1 MNKGIQ
7 HIGPYTVE
15 AEIGRGGMGVVY
27 RATDTRLG
35 RPVAIKAL
43 PEDLA
48 DDAERMVRFEREAR
62 TLAALNHP
70 NVAGIHGVE
79 EHQGRR
85 YLVLEY
91 VDGETLAERLDRG
104 PLAVDEA
111 LEVFAQISRGVE
123 AAHEAGIIHRDLKP
137 ANVKLTP
144 DGKVKVL
151 DFGLAKETE
160 EGSSSSVDL
169 TRSPTITAAQSPTAA
184 GVILGT
190 APYMSPEQAR
200 GRPVDPRTDIWSFG
214 VMLYECLTGASPFV
228 GETVSD
234 SIAAILQA
242 EVDFDRLPAATPR
255 SVRRVLRRCLERDKD
270 RRYRNI
276 GDVGLE
282 LVEASEGRDEEPA
295 QTAAV
300 DGRGRTK
307 LAWAVA
313 AGALLALA
321 ATVAWVGLR
330 PGEAPMRLVA
340 DIVPL
345 DPEAV
350 VSSRAGPPAISPDGA
365 RLAIVVERATE
376 MSLIVR
382 DLSTGDEQTVAS
394 GDEIR
399 GPFWSPDS
407 RSLAFFDG
415 ERMLILAPGGA
426 RPEPVPGVTVPRL
439 RLATGSWAPDGTII
453 YSRMPEG
460 LMRVRPFNG
469 KPEFLLDPFPDRS
482 GDRVVFPSFLPD
494 GRRFLFLLFESEGG
508 GATGIHMGSLD
519 SKEFNLVLPVASNA
533 VYTPSGMLVFSRAG
547 GLQAQRFDI
556 ATGRVEGEPI
566 RIASDVLPVTW
577 PPHALFTIS
586 ESGRIAYVRGGAAD
600 AESEFVWMD
609 RASDEMTPIGVEG
622 SLWNPRLSPDGRT
635 LAFDWTTSETSGD
648 IWIRDLERGLDTRL
662 TSDPKNESN
671 PVWTADGRTI
681 VFFRG
686 NDIYRITPDGV
697 SEAEL
702 LRESTERPVHVGG
715 DAGWQHAAFRCWRRG
730 QCGLP
735 VDSRSRNARGATV
748 VRPAGDVV
756 PGLDFGGRQVGG
768 LHRVR
773 TGSPRGLDP
782 VVSGRRDGAARVNR
796 WWLRSAVVRRR
807 RDLLCRG
814 LESDGF
820 QGAGARG
827 RDGRGRKATA
837 DRRSSADV
845 AGDPPLR
852 RGPRRHEVPR
862 HPCEVCRQRAPRC
875 AWSRT
880 GKWVPVVHDGTSIE
894 RWVSGVL
901 N

>member
-1 MNKGIQ
+1 MNEFIKD
-7 HIGPYTVE
+7 IGPYTVE

-43 PEDLA
+43 PEDFA
-48 DDAERMVRFEREAR
+48 GDAERLARFEREAR

-111 LEVFAQISRGVE
+111 LEVCTQISRGVE

-137 ANVKLTP
+137 GNVKLTP

-160 EGSSSSVDL
+160 EGSSSSIDL
-169 TRSPTITAAQSPTAA
+169 TRSPTITAVQSPTAA

-200 GRPVDPRTDIWSFG
+200 GRPVDRRTDIWSFG

-270 RRYRNI
+270 RRFRDI

-282 LVEASEGRDEEPA
+282 LVEASEGRDDEPA
-295 QTAAV
+295 PAAAV

-313 AGALLALA
+313 AGALLALL
-321 ATVAWVGLR
+321 ATVTWIGLQPR
-330 PGEAPMRLVA
+330 DAPMRLVT
-340 DIVPL
+340 DIVPE
-345 DPEAV
+345 DPKAV
-350 VSSRAGPPAISPDGA
+350 VSARAGPPAISPDGA
-365 RLAIVVERATE
+365 RLAIVVERGSE

-382 DLSTGDEQTVAS
+382 DLSTGDEHTVAS

-415 ERMLILAPGGA
+415 ERMLILAPGGV
-426 RPEPVPGVTVPRL
+426 RPETVPGVTVPSR
-439 RLATGSWAPDGTII
+439 RLASGSWAPDGTII
-453 YSRMPEG
+453 YSRIPEG
-460 LMRVRPFNG
+460 LMRVKPFDG
-469 KPEFLLDPFPDRS
+469 EPEILLSPFPDRG

-508 GATGIHMGSLD
+508 GTTGVYMGSLD
-519 SKEFNLVLPVASNA
+519 SNEFTFVLPVATNA

-556 ATGRVEGEPI
+556 ATGRVEGEPN
-566 RIASDVLPVTW
+566 RIASDVLPVSW
-577 PPHALFTIS
+577 PPHALFTVS
-586 ESGRIAYVRGGAAD
+586 ESGRIAYVRGSAAD

-609 RASDEMTPIGVEG
+609 RASGEMTPIGVEG
-622 SLWNPRLSPDGRT
+622 SLWNPSLSPDGRT
-635 LAFDWTTSETSGD
+635 LAFDWTTIETSGD
-648 IWIRDLERGLDTRL
+648 IWLRDLERGLDTRL
-662 TSDPKNESN
+662 TSGPKNESN
-671 PVWTADGRTI
+671 PVWTPDGRTVI
-681 VFFRG
+681 FFRG
-686 NDIYRITPDGV
+686 NDIYRISTDGV

-702 LRESTERPVHVGG
+702 LRESAERAYTFAVTP
-715 DAGWQHAAFRCWRRG
+715 
-730 QCGLP
+730 
-735 VDSRSRNARGATV
+735 DSRTLLFSNGDEDHQVFLWTLDLETLEAQQWFD
-748 VRPAGDVV
+748 RPM
-756 PGLDFGGRQVGG
+756 
-768 LHRVR
+768 
-773 TGSPRGLDP
+773 T
-782 VVSGRRDGAARVNR
+782 SGRVSMSADGR
-796 WWLRSAVVRRR
+796 WVAYTEFVQERLEVFIRSFPDGEVVRRVSI
-807 RDLLCRG
+807 DG
-814 LESDGF
+814 GFAPQWSDGGEIF
-820 QGAGARG
+820 FAAGSSLMASTVHERA
-827 RDGRGRKATA
+827 DGTVEVERPQQIGLLPPTLPGTHPF
-837 DRRSSADV
+837 DV
-845 AGDPPLR
+845 AP
-852 RGPRRHEVPR
+852 
-862 HPCEVCRQRAPRC
+862 
-875 AWSRT
+875 
-880 GKWVPVVHDGTSIE
+880 DGTRFLAI
-894 RWVSGVL
+894 RAKYAASGSLLRLVE
-901 N
+901 NWGEGGS

>member
-1 MNKGIQ
+1 MNENIQ
-7 HIGPYTVE
+7 DIGPYTVE

-48 DDAERMVRFEREAR
+48 DDPERLARFEREAR

-79 EHQGRR
+79 EHKGRR

-111 LEVFAQISRGVE
+111 LEVCAQICRGVE

-151 DFGLAKETE
+151 DFGLAKETK

-200 GRPVDPRTDIWSFG
+200 GRPVDRRTDIWSFG

-234 SIAAILQA
+234 SIAAILKA

-270 RRYRNI
+270 RRFRDI
-276 GDVGLE
+276 GDVRLE
-282 LVEASEGRDEEPA
+282 LVEASEGRDDAPA
-295 QTAAV
+295 LTTAV
-300 DGRGRTK
+300 GGRARTK
-307 LAWAVA
+307 LAWSVA

-321 ATVAWVGLR
+321 ATVAWVGLLPR
-330 PGEAPMRLVA
+330 EAPMQLVT
-340 DIVPL
+340 DIVPE
-345 DPEAV
+345 DPGAV
-350 VSSRAGPPAISPDGA
+350 VSARAGPPAISPDGT
-365 RLAIVVERATE
+365 RLAIVVERASE

-382 DLSTGDEQTVAS
+382 DLSTGDEKTVAS
-394 GDEIR
+394 SDEIR

-407 RSLAFFDG
+407 RSLAFFDS
-415 ERMLILAPGGA
+415 ERMMILAPGGA
-426 RPEPVPGVTVPRL
+426 RPEPVPGVTVPSR
-439 RLATGSWAPDGTII
+439 RLATGAWAPDGTII
-453 YSRMPEG
+453 YSRVPDG
-460 LMRVRPFNG
+460 LMRVRPFDG
-469 KPEFLLDPFPDRS
+469 EPEILLDPYPDRD

-494 GRRFLFLLFESEGG
+494 GRRFLFLLFEAEGG
-508 GATGIHMGSLD
+508 GATGVYMGSLD
-519 SKEFNLVLPVASNA
+519 SNEFKLVLPVASNA
-533 VYTPSGMLVFSRAG
+533 VYIPSGMLVFSRAG

-556 ATGRVEGEPI
+556 ATGRVEGDPI

-586 ESGRIAYVRGGAAD
+586 DSGRIAYVRGSAAD

-609 RASDEMTPIGVEG
+609 RASGEMTPIGVEG
-622 SLWNPRLSPDGRT
+622 SLWNPSLSPDGRI

-648 IWIRDLERGLDTRL
+648 IWVRDLERGLDTRL

-671 PVWTADGRTI
+671 PVWTPDGRTVI
-681 VFFRG
+681 FFRG

-702 LRESTERPVHVGG
+702 LRESTERSYAWAVTPDGRTALFSTGDDDNAVFLWTLDLETLEAQQWSDRPMMSAMGSISVDGRWVAYSEFVQDRIEVFVRSFPDGEMVRRVSIDGG
-715 DAGWQHAAFRCWRRG
+715 FAPKWSAGGEIFFAAG
-730 QCGLP
+730 SSLMA
-735 VDSRSRNARGATV
+735 S
-748 VRPAGDVV
+748 
-756 PGLDFGGRQVGG
+756 
-768 LHRVR
+768 RVR
-773 TGSPRGLDP
+773 ERA
-782 VVSGRRDGAARVNR
+782 DGTVEVERPQQIGV
-796 WWLRSAVVRRR
+796 LPPT
-807 RDLLCRG
+807 LPG
-814 LESDGF
+814 THPF
-820 QGAGARG
+820 
-827 RDGRGRKATA
+827 
-837 DRRSSADV
+837 DV
-845 AGDPPLR
+845 AP
-852 RGPRRHEVPR
+852 
-862 HPCEVCRQRAPRC
+862 
-875 AWSRT
+875 
-880 GKWVPVVHDGTSIE
+880 DGTRFLAIRAKNSA
-894 RWVSGVL
+894 SGSSLRLVE
-901 N
+901 NWGD

>member
-1 MNKGIQ
+1 M
-7 HIGPYTVE
+7 
-15 AEIGRGGMGVVY
+15 R
-27 RATDTRLG
+27 RS
-35 RPVAIKAL
+35 
-43 PEDLA
+43 
-48 DDAERMVRFEREAR
+48 
-62 TLAALNHP
+62 AA
-70 NVAGIHGVE
+70 
-79 EHQGRR
+79 
-85 YLVLEY
+85 
-91 VDGETLAERLDRG
+91 
-104 PLAVDEA
+104 
-111 LEVFAQISRGVE
+111 GVE

-200 GRPVDPRTDIWSFG
+200 GRPVDRRTDVWSFG

-270 RRYRNI
+270 RRFRDI

-282 LVEASEGRDEEPA
+282 LVEASEGRDDEPA
-295 QTAAV
+295 LGAAV

-321 ATVAWVGLR
+321 ATVAWVGLLPR
-330 PGEAPMRLVA
+330 EAPMQLVT
-340 DIVPL
+340 DIVPE

-350 VSSRAGPPAISPDGA
+350 VSARGGPPAISPDGA
-365 RLAIVVERATE
+365 RLAIVVERASE

-426 RPEPVPGVTVPRL
+426 RPEPVPGVTVPSR
-439 RLATGSWAPDGTII
+439 RLATGAWAPDGTII
-453 YSRMPEG
+453 YSRIPEG
-460 LMRVRPFNG
+460 LMRVRPFAG
-469 KPEFLLDPFPDRS
+469 EPEILLDPFPDRG

-494 GRRFLFLLFESEGG
+494 GRRFLFLLFESESGG
-508 GATGIHMGSLD
+508 TTGVYMGSLD
-519 SKEFNLVLPVASNA
+519 SNEFTLVLPVASNA

-566 RIASDVLPVTW
+566 RIASDVLPVSW
-577 PPHALFTIS
+577 PPHALFTVS
-586 ESGRIAYVRGGAAD
+586 ESGRIAYVRGSAAD

-609 RASDEMTPIGVEG
+609 RASGEMTPIGVEG
-622 SLWNPRLSPDGRT
+622 SLWNPSLSPDGRI

-671 PVWTADGRTI
+671 PVWTPDGRTV

-702 LRESTERPVHVGG
+702 LLESTERSYTWAVTP
-715 DAGWQHAAFRCWRRG
+715 
-730 QCGLP
+730 
-735 VDSRSRNARGATV
+735 DSRTLLFS
-748 VRPAGDVV
+748 AGDEDNAVFLWTLDLETLEAQQWFDRPLMSALVSMSADGRWVAYTEFVQDRLEVFIRSFPDGEVV
-756 PGLDFGGRQVGG
+756 QP
-768 LHRVR
+768 RV
-773 TGSPRGLDP
+773 D
-782 VVSGRRDGAARVNR
+782 RRR
-796 WWLRSAVVRRR
+796 LRSAVVRRR

-820 QGAGARG
+820 QGARARG
-827 RDGRGRKATA
+827 RDGRGRTATA

-845 AGDPPLR
+845 AGDPPVR
-852 RGPRRHEVPR
+852 RGPRRHEIPR
-862 HPCEVCRQRAPRC
+862 HPREVCRERLLAAPGRELGRVGLVSALRINALLRPRQPTKPPDMNSTKTLRELWHRSILPASSRVARRWGPPRAFFRLDSSYIPPLKE
-875 AWSRT
+875 ST
-880 GKWVPVVHDGTSIE
+880 P
-894 RWVSGVL
+894 
-901 N
+901 

>member
-1 MNKGIQ
+1 MNEFIKD
-7 HIGPYTVE
+7 IGPYTVE

-43 PEDLA
+43 PEDFA
-48 DDAERMVRFEREAR
+48 DDAERLARFEREAR

-111 LEVFAQISRGVE
+111 LEVCTQISRGVE

-137 ANVKLTP
+137 GNVKLTP

-160 EGSSSSVDL
+160 EGSSSSIDL
-169 TRSPTITAAQSPTAA
+169 TRSPTITAVQSPTAA

-200 GRPVDPRTDIWSFG
+200 GRPVDRRTDIWSFG

-270 RRYRNI
+270 RRFRDI

-282 LVEASEGRDEEPA
+282 LVEASEGRDDEPA
-295 QTAAV
+295 PAAAV

-313 AGALLALA
+313 AGALLALL
-321 ATVAWVGLR
+321 ATVTWIGLQPR
-330 PGEAPMRLVA
+330 DAPMRLVT
-340 DIVPL
+340 DIVPE
-345 DPEAV
+345 DPKAV
-350 VSSRAGPPAISPDGA
+350 VSARAGPPAISPDGA
-365 RLAIVVERATE
+365 RLAIVVERGSE

-382 DLSTGDEQTVAS
+382 DLSTGDEHTVAS

-415 ERMLILAPGGA
+415 ERMLILAPGGV
-426 RPEPVPGVTVPRL
+426 RPETVPGVTVPSR
-439 RLATGSWAPDGTII
+439 RLASGSWAPDGTII
-453 YSRMPEG
+453 YSRIPEG
-460 LMRVRPFNG
+460 LMRVKPFDG
-469 KPEFLLDPFPDRS
+469 EPEILLSPFPDRG

-508 GATGIHMGSLD
+508 GTTGVYMGSLD
-519 SKEFNLVLPVASNA
+519 SNEFTLVLPVATNA

-556 ATGRVEGEPI
+556 ATGRVEGEPN
-566 RIASDVLPVTW
+566 RIASDVLPVSW
-577 PPHALFTIS
+577 PPHALFTVS
-586 ESGRIAYVRGGAAD
+586 ESGRIAYVRGSAAD

-609 RASDEMTPIGVEG
+609 RASGEMTPIGVEG
-622 SLWNPRLSPDGRT
+622 SLWNPSLSPDGRT
-635 LAFDWTTSETSGD
+635 LAFDWTTIETSGD
-648 IWIRDLERGLDTRL
+648 IWLRDLERGLDTRL
-662 TSDPKNESN
+662 TSGPKNESN
-671 PVWTADGRTI
+671 PVWTPDGRTVI
-681 VFFRG
+681 FFRG
-686 NDIYRITPDGV
+686 NDIYRISTDGV

-702 LRESTERPVHVGG
+702 LRESTERAYTFAVTP
-715 DAGWQHAAFRCWRRG
+715 
-730 QCGLP
+730 
-735 VDSRSRNARGATV
+735 DSRTLLFSNGDEDHQVFLWTLDLETLEAQQWFD
-748 VRPAGDVV
+748 RPM
-756 PGLDFGGRQVGG
+756 
-768 LHRVR
+768 
-773 TGSPRGLDP
+773 T
-782 VVSGRRDGAARVNR
+782 SGRVSMSADGR
-796 WWLRSAVVRRR
+796 WVAYTEFVQERLEVFIRSFPDGEVVRRVSI
-807 RDLLCRG
+807 DG
-814 LESDGF
+814 GFAPQWSDGGEIF
-820 QGAGARG
+820 FAAGSSLMASTVHERA
-827 RDGRGRKATA
+827 DGTVEVERPQQIGLLPPTLPGTHPF
-837 DRRSSADV
+837 DV
-845 AGDPPLR
+845 AP
-852 RGPRRHEVPR
+852 
-862 HPCEVCRQRAPRC
+862 
-875 AWSRT
+875 
-880 GKWVPVVHDGTSIE
+880 DGTRFLAI
-894 RWVSGVL
+894 RAKYAASGSLLRLVE
-901 N
+901 NWGEGGS

>member
-1 MNKGIQ
+1 MNEKIQ
-7 HIGPYTVE
+7 NIGPYTVE

-43 PEDLA
+43 PEDFA
-48 DDAERMVRFEREAR
+48 GDAERLARFEREAR

-111 LEVFAQISRGVE
+111 LEVCTQISRGVE

-137 ANVKLTP
+137 GNVKLTP

-160 EGSSSSVDL
+160 EGSSSIDL
-169 TRSPTITAAQSPTAA
+169 TRSPTITAVQSPTAA

-200 GRPVDPRTDIWSFG
+200 GRPVDRRTDIWSFG

-270 RRYRNI
+270 RRFRDI

-282 LVEASEGRDEEPA
+282 LVEASEGRDDEPA
-295 QTAAV
+295 PAAAV

-313 AGALLALA
+313 AGALLALL
-321 ATVAWVGLR
+321 ATVTWIGLQPR
-330 PGEAPMRLVA
+330 DAPMRLVT
-340 DIVPL
+340 DIVPE
-345 DPEAV
+345 DPKAV
-350 VSSRAGPPAISPDGA
+350 VSARAGPPAISPDGA
-365 RLAIVVERATE
+365 RLAIVVERGSE

-382 DLSTGDEQTVAS
+382 DLSTGDEHTVAS

-399 GPFWSPDS
+399 GPFWSSDS

-415 ERMLILAPGGA
+415 ERMLILAAGGV
-426 RPEPVPGVTVPRL
+426 RPETVPGVTVPSR
-439 RLATGSWAPDGTII
+439 RLASGSWAPDGTII
-453 YSRMPEG
+453 YSRIPEG
-460 LMRVRPFNG
+460 LMRVKPFDG
-469 KPEFLLDPFPDRS
+469 EPEILLSPFPDRG

-508 GATGIHMGSLD
+508 GTTGVYMGSLD
-519 SKEFNLVLPVASNA
+519 SNEFTLVLPVATNA

-556 ATGRVEGEPI
+556 ATGRVEGEPN
-566 RIASDVLPVTW
+566 RIASDVLPVSW
-577 PPHALFTIS
+577 PPHALFTVS
-586 ESGRIAYVRGGAAD
+586 ESGRIAYVRGSAAD

-609 RASDEMTPIGVEG
+609 RASGAMTPIGVEG
-622 SLWNPRLSPDGRT
+622 SLWNPSLSPDGRT
-635 LAFDWTTSETSGD
+635 LAFDWTTIETSGD
-648 IWIRDLERGLDTRL
+648 IWLRDLERGLDTRL
-662 TSDPKNESN
+662 TSGPKNESN
-671 PVWTADGRTI
+671 PVWTPDGRTVI
-681 VFFRG
+681 FFRG
-686 NDIYRITPDGV
+686 NDIYRISTDGV

-702 LRESTERPVHVGG
+702 LRESAERAYTFAVTP
-715 DAGWQHAAFRCWRRG
+715 
-730 QCGLP
+730 
-735 VDSRSRNARGATV
+735 DSRTLLFSNGDEDHQVFLWTLDLETLEAQQWFD
-748 VRPAGDVV
+748 RPM
-756 PGLDFGGRQVGG
+756 
-768 LHRVR
+768 
-773 TGSPRGLDP
+773 T
-782 VVSGRRDGAARVNR
+782 SGRVSMSADGR
-796 WWLRSAVVRRR
+796 WVAYTEFVQERLEVFIRSFPDGEVVRRVSI
-807 RDLLCRG
+807 DG
-814 LESDGF
+814 GFAPQWSDGGEIF
-820 QGAGARG
+820 FAAGSSLMASTVHERA
-827 RDGRGRKATA
+827 DGTVEVERPQQIGLLPPTLPGTHPF
-837 DRRSSADV
+837 DV
-845 AGDPPLR
+845 AP
-852 RGPRRHEVPR
+852 
-862 HPCEVCRQRAPRC
+862 
-875 AWSRT
+875 
-880 GKWVPVVHDGTSIE
+880 DGTRFLAI
-894 RWVSGVL
+894 RAKYAASGSLLRLVE
-901 N
+901 NWGEGGS

>member
-1 MNKGIQ
+1 MNEFIKDF
-7 HIGPYTVE
+7 GPYTVE

-43 PEDLA
+43 PEDFA
-48 DDAERMVRFEREAR
+48 DDAERLARFEREAR

-111 LEVFAQISRGVE
+111 LEVCTQISRGVE

-137 ANVKLTP
+137 GNVKLTP

-160 EGSSSSVDL
+160 EGSSSSIDL
-169 TRSPTITAAQSPTAA
+169 TRSPTITAVQSPTAA

-200 GRPVDPRTDIWSFG
+200 GRPVDRRTDIWSFG

-270 RRYRNI
+270 RRFRDI

-282 LVEASEGRDEEPA
+282 LVEASEGRDDEPA
-295 QTAAV
+295 PAAAV

-307 LAWAVA
+307 LAWTVA
-313 AGALLALA
+313 AGALLALL
-321 ATVAWVGLR
+321 ATVTWIGLQPR
-330 PGEAPMRLVA
+330 EVPMRLVT
-340 DIVPL
+340 DIVPE
-345 DPEAV
+345 DPKAV
-350 VSSRAGPPAISPDGA
+350 VSARAGPPAISPDGA
-365 RLAIVVERATE
+365 RLAIVVERGSE

-382 DLSTGDEQTVAS
+382 DLSTGDEHTVAS

-399 GPFWSPDS
+399 GPFWSSDS

-415 ERMLILAPGGA
+415 ERMLILAPGGV
-426 RPEPVPGVTVPRL
+426 RPETVPGVTVPSR
-439 RLATGSWAPDGTII
+439 RLASGSWAPDGTII
-453 YSRMPEG
+453 YSRIPEG
-460 LMRVRPFNG
+460 LMRVKPFDG
-469 KPEFLLDPFPDRS
+469 EPEILLSPFPDRG

-508 GATGIHMGSLD
+508 GTTGVYMGSLD
-519 SKEFNLVLPVASNA
+519 SNEFTFVLPVATNA

-556 ATGRVEGEPI
+556 ATGRVEGEPN
-566 RIASDVLPVTW
+566 RIASDVLPVSW
-577 PPHALFTIS
+577 PPHALFTVS
-586 ESGRIAYVRGGAAD
+586 ESGRIAYVRGSAAD

-609 RASDEMTPIGVEG
+609 RASGEMTPIGVEG
-622 SLWNPRLSPDGRT
+622 SLWNPSLSPDGRT
-635 LAFDWTTSETSGD
+635 LAFDWTTIETSGD
-648 IWIRDLERGLDTRL
+648 IWLRDLERGLDTRL
-662 TSDPKNESN
+662 TSGPKNESN
-671 PVWTADGRTI
+671 PVWTPDGRTVI
-681 VFFRG
+681 FFRG
-686 NDIYRITPDGV
+686 NDIYRISTDGV

-702 LRESTERPVHVGG
+702 LRESTERAYTFAVTP
-715 DAGWQHAAFRCWRRG
+715 
-730 QCGLP
+730 
-735 VDSRSRNARGATV
+735 DSRTLLFSNGDEDHQVFMWTLDLKTLEAQQWFD
-748 VRPAGDVV
+748 RPM
-756 PGLDFGGRQVGG
+756 
-768 LHRVR
+768 
-773 TGSPRGLDP
+773 T
-782 VVSGRRDGAARVNR
+782 SGRVSMSADGR
-796 WWLRSAVVRRR
+796 WVAYTEFVQERLEVFIRSFPDGEVVRRVSI
-807 RDLLCRG
+807 DG
-814 LESDGF
+814 GFAPQWSDGGEIF
-820 QGAGARG
+820 FAAGSSLMASTVHERA
-827 RDGRGRKATA
+827 DGTVEVERPQQIGLLPPTLPGTHPF
-837 DRRSSADV
+837 DV
-845 AGDPPLR
+845 AP
-852 RGPRRHEVPR
+852 
-862 HPCEVCRQRAPRC
+862 
-875 AWSRT
+875 
-880 GKWVPVVHDGTSIE
+880 DGTRFLAI
-894 RWVSGVL
+894 RAKYAASGSLLRLVE
-901 N
+901 NWGEGGS

>member
-1 MNKGIQ
+1 MNEFIKD
-7 HIGPYTVE
+7 IGPYTVE

-43 PEDLA
+43 PEDFA
-48 DDAERMVRFEREAR
+48 DDAERLARFEREAR

-111 LEVFAQISRGVE
+111 LEVCTQISRGVE

-137 ANVKLTP
+137 GNVKLTP

-160 EGSSSSVDL
+160 EGSSSSIDL

-200 GRPVDPRTDIWSFG
+200 GRPVDRRTDIWSFG

-270 RRYRNI
+270 RRFRDI

-282 LVEASEGRDEEPA
+282 LVEASEGRDDEPA
-295 QTAAV
+295 PTTAV
-300 DGRGRTK
+300 GGRGRTK
-307 LAWAVA
+307 LAWVVA
-313 AGALLALA
+313 AGALLALV
-321 ATVAWVGLR
+321 ATVTWIGLQPR
-330 PGEAPMRLVA
+330 DEPMRLVT
-340 DIVPL
+340 DIVPE
-345 DPEAV
+345 DPKAV
-350 VSSRAGPPAISPDGA
+350 VSARAGPPAISPDGA
-365 RLAIVVERATE
+365 RLAIVVERASE

-415 ERMLILAPGGA
+415 ERMLILAAGGV
-426 RPEPVPGVTVPRL
+426 RPETVPGVTVPSR
-439 RLATGSWAPDGTII
+439 RLATGAWAPDGTII
-453 YSRMPEG
+453 YSRIPEG
-460 LMRVRPFNG
+460 LMRVKPFDG
-469 KPEFLLDPFPDRS
+469 EPEILLSPFPDRG

-508 GATGIHMGSLD
+508 GTTGVYLGSLD
-519 SKEFNLVLPVASNA
+519 SAEFTLVLPVASNA

-556 ATGRVEGEPI
+556 ATGRVEGEPN
-566 RIASDVLPVTW
+566 RIASDVLPVSW
-577 PPHALFTIS
+577 PPHALFTVS
-586 ESGRIAYVRGGAAD
+586 DSGRIAYVRGSAAD

-609 RASDEMTPIGVEG
+609 RASGEMTPIGVEG
-622 SLWNPRLSPDGRT
+622 SLWNPSLSPDGRT

-648 IWIRDLERGLDTRL
+648 IWLRDLERGLDTRL
-662 TSDPKNESN
+662 TSGPKNESN
-671 PVWTADGRTI
+671 PVWTPDGRTVI
-681 VFFRG
+681 FFRG
-686 NDIYRITPDGV
+686 NDIYRISTDGV

-702 LRESTERPVHVGG
+702 LRESTERAYTFAVTP
-715 DAGWQHAAFRCWRRG
+715 
-730 QCGLP
+730 
-735 VDSRSRNARGATV
+735 DSRTLLFGNGDEDNKVFLWTLDLETLEAQQWFD
-748 VRPAGDVV
+748 RPTTS
-756 PGLDFGGRQVGG
+756 GLVSMSADGRWVAYTEFVQDRLEVFI
-768 LHRVR
+768 R
-773 TGSPRGLDP
+773 SYP
-782 VVSGRRDGAARVNR
+782 DGE
-796 WWLRSAVVRRR
+796 VVRRVSIDGGFAPR
-807 RDLLCRG
+807 WSAAGEIFFAAGSSLMASTVRERADGTVDVERPQQIGLLPPTLPG
-814 LESDGF
+814 THPF
-820 QGAGARG
+820 
-827 RDGRGRKATA
+827 
-837 DRRSSADV
+837 DV
-845 AGDPPLR
+845 AP
-852 RGPRRHEVPR
+852 
-862 HPCEVCRQRAPRC
+862 
-875 AWSRT
+875 
-880 GKWVPVVHDGTSIE
+880 DGTRFLAI
-894 RWVSGVL
+894 RAKYAASGSLLRLVE
-901 N
+901 NWGEGGS

>member
-1 MNKGIQ
+1 MNEFIKD
-7 HIGPYTVE
+7 IGPYTVE

-43 PEDLA
+43 PEDFA
-48 DDAERMVRFEREAR
+48 GDAERLARFEREAR

-111 LEVFAQISRGVE
+111 LEVCTQISRGVE

-137 ANVKLTP
+137 GNVKLTP

-160 EGSSSSVDL
+160 EGSSSSIDL
-169 TRSPTITAAQSPTAA
+169 TRSPTITAVQSPTAA

-200 GRPVDPRTDIWSFG
+200 GRPVDRRTDIWSFG

-270 RRYRNI
+270 RRFRDI

-282 LVEASEGRDEEPA
+282 LVEASEGRDDEPA
-295 QTAAV
+295 PAAAV

-313 AGALLALA
+313 AGALLALL
-321 ATVAWVGLR
+321 ATVTWIGLQPR
-330 PGEAPMRLVA
+330 DAPMRLVT
-340 DIVPL
+340 DIVPE
-345 DPEAV
+345 DPKAV
-350 VSSRAGPPAISPDGA
+350 VSARAGPPAISPDGA
-365 RLAIVVERATE
+365 RLAIVVERGSE

-382 DLSTGDEQTVAS
+382 DLSTGDEHTVAS

-415 ERMLILAPGGA
+415 ERMLILAPGGV
-426 RPEPVPGVTVPRL
+426 RPETVPGVTVPSR
-439 RLATGSWAPDGTII
+439 RLASGSWAPDGTII
-453 YSRMPEG
+453 YSRIPEG
-460 LMRVRPFNG
+460 LMRVKPFDG
-469 KPEFLLDPFPDRS
+469 EPEILLSPFPDRG

-508 GATGIHMGSLD
+508 GTTGVYMGSLD
-519 SKEFNLVLPVASNA
+519 SNEFTLVLPVATNA

-556 ATGRVEGEPI
+556 ATGRVEGEPN
-566 RIASDVLPVTW
+566 RIASDVLPVSW
-577 PPHALFTIS
+577 PPHALFTVS
-586 ESGRIAYVRGGAAD
+586 ESGRIAYVRGSAAD

-609 RASDEMTPIGVEG
+609 RASGEMTPIGVEG
-622 SLWNPRLSPDGRT
+622 SLWNPSLSPDGRT
-635 LAFDWTTSETSGD
+635 LAFDWTTIETSGD
-648 IWIRDLERGLDTRL
+648 IWLRDLERGLDTRL
-662 TSDPKNESN
+662 TSGPKNESN
-671 PVWTADGRTI
+671 PVWTPDGRTVI
-681 VFFRG
+681 FFRG
-686 NDIYRITPDGV
+686 NDIYRISTDGV

-702 LRESTERPVHVGG
+702 LRESTERAYTFAVTP
-715 DAGWQHAAFRCWRRG
+715 
-730 QCGLP
+730 
-735 VDSRSRNARGATV
+735 DSRTLLFSNGDEDHQVFLWTLDLETLEAQQWFD
-748 VRPAGDVV
+748 RPM
-756 PGLDFGGRQVGG
+756 
-768 LHRVR
+768 
-773 TGSPRGLDP
+773 T
-782 VVSGRRDGAARVNR
+782 SGRVSMSADGR
-796 WWLRSAVVRRR
+796 WVAYTEFVQERLEVFIRSFPDGEVVRRVSI
-807 RDLLCRG
+807 DG
-814 LESDGF
+814 GFAPQWSDGGEIF
-820 QGAGARG
+820 FAAGSSLMASTVHERA
-827 RDGRGRKATA
+827 DGTVEVERPQQIGLLPPTLPGTHPF
-837 DRRSSADV
+837 DV
-845 AGDPPLR
+845 AP
-852 RGPRRHEVPR
+852 
-862 HPCEVCRQRAPRC
+862 
-875 AWSRT
+875 
-880 GKWVPVVHDGTSIE
+880 DGTRFLAI
-894 RWVSGVL
+894 RAKYAASGSLLRLVE
-901 N
+901 NWGEGGS